1 MNFRRILSKGSLK
14 SSSSSGKSKI
24 DELKKLQDEIESL
37 KLNISSLKVLL
48 DNRDAALGKIAC
60 EKEKLYVRHK
70 TLLRENKYLHQE
82 LVDERTTHSKEKD
95 FLLKNMKKL
104 SLKLANSGKD
114 YVSEEEEVIST
125 LQNEMKS
132 KDEVIHNVCTKYMKL
147 RKSKKEL
154 QQKFEALQVQTH
166 EIFKSI
172 ITTLEDNKNALDSV
186 FEELRNKINPSHK
199 KYIKLLKVN
208 ADLNFENTQLKL
220 FLIAKNEL
228 RSGDKE
234 AGLSGI
240 KGPQCSHTHDQLK
253 THKNC
258 HQERSTSPTEKL
270 YKPSK
275 TNESK

>member
-114 YVSEEEEVIST
+114 YV
-125 LQNEMKS
+125 
-132 KDEVIHNVCTKYMKL
+132 
-147 RKSKKEL
+147 
-154 QQKFEALQVQTH
+154 
-166 EIFKSI
+166 IFKSI